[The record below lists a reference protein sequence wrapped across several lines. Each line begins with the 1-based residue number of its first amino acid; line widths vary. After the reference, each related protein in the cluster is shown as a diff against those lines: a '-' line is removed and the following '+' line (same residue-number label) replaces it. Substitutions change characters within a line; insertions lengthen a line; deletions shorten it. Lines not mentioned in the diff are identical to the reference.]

1 MDILPCTVPFFNQ
14 NHRQT
19 QETKP
24 HKDRTQTSGNY
35 AKERLETLH
44 ILPKDAAYSVK
55 DTEKDTE
62 KDVKDMAKGALK
74 VCLKVLQVAQEI
86 FRDSERKYRKCPKSL
101 ENRDKAEERMKHR
114 FSSPCKG
121 RTKPPK
127 RSRES
132 P

>member
-55 DTEKDTE
+55 DSEKDTE

-74 VCLKVLQVAQEI
+74 VRLKVLQVAQEI
-86 FRDSERKYRKCPKSL
+86 FRDSERKCRKCPKSL
-101 ENRDKAEERMKHR
+101 ENRDKSMKRMKHR
-114 FSSPCKG
+114 FLSPCED
-121 RTKPPK
+121 RTKPP
-127 RSRES
+127 
-132 P
+132 